1 MEPKLIVAGIDVHKK
16 MLAVVVVDEDHP
28 QQAREQRKFATN
40 GSDLKHLAAWL
51 DSHGVSLV
59 VMEST
64 ALYWRPVW
72 LAEFFGRNPSHNS
85 ANPKQLK

>member
-28 QQAREQRKFATN
+28 EQAREQRKFATN

-64 ALYWRPVW
+64 ALYFA
-72 LAEFFGRNPSHNS
+72 LSSALIGRVQVPP
-85 ANPKQLK
+85 ALG